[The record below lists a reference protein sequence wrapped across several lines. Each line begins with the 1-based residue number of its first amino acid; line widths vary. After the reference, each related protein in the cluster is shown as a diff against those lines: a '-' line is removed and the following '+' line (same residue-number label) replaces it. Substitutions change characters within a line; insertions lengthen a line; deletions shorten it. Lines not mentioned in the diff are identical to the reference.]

1 MRNSIYLEGYLNA
14 VAAGLNWT
22 PGTYLHYQLRGV
34 AKDWEARYYRQLM
47 AALED
52 RRLFGELTVIP
63 SKRGGCAY
71 IRIADKAE

>member
-47 AALED
+47 GALHD
-52 RRLFGELTVIP
+52 RWMVGELTMIK
-63 SKRGGCAY
+63 STRGGFAY
-71 IRIADKAE
+71 IRIGDKTE